1 MSKLIGEGYKIPFH
15 TLEEGV
21 ADYVTNYLSKEAY
34 Y

>member
-21 ADYVTNYLSKEAY
+21 ADYVTNYLVGTKY